1 MKLTPYG
8 ANMNTVEFNDGRIV
22 LFSYKTAV
30 AVFIPGEG
38 IKRTATKWSMT
49 TTKHINKWVAGTFS
63 PNVTVETVA
72 QAEIETLAAES
83 QEAA

>member
-8 ANMNTVEFNDGRIV
+8 ANMNSVEFNDGRIV

-30 AVFIPGEG
+30 AVFIPGKG
-38 IKRTATKWSMT
+38 IKRTVTKWSM
-49 TTKHINKWVAGTFS
+49 TTKHINKWIAEIFS